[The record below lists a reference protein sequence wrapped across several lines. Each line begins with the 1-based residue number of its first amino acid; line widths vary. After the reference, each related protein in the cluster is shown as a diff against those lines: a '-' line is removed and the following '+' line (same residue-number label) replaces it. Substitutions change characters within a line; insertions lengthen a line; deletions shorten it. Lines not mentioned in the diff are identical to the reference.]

1 LGLGKVG
8 YGLAMAKK
16 LHQLQICVHTVIA
29 NRPSLNQVYSSSG
42 HSKDLITIPEYGLPG
57 GVPRVLCDVIEY
69 TFDQVLGIVFFE
81 QCVYNCHTC
90 VKLYEKKT
98 I

>member
-8 YGLAMAKK
+8 YGLAMAKN

-29 NRPSLNQVYSSSG
+29 NHPSLNQVYSSSG

-57 GVPRVLCDVIEY
+57 EY
-69 TFDQVLGIVFFE
+69 QEFFVMSLSTHLIKFLE
-81 QCVYNCHTC
+81 FSF
-90 VKLYEKKT
+90 LT
-98 I
+98 ILW